1 MKRLISLLVVGLAL
15 TSRLSGAETPWGDLQ
30 VEGPYR
36 VLTVKEWPAS
46 RMLPLIAPFPNIVS
60 ARLESGDRSI
70 HWMFNEDAS
79 RIALGL
85 PMIATGVKPPRVR
98 LLTTEKTTEHPNGTI
113 VLSALDARVVG
124 DRAKLETHP
133 GNHRIGFWTNP
144 RDQVEWSFA
153 SKAGGE
159 YEVEIAFS
167 RSGPPGAK
175 IVLEIDDQR
184 LPFTLAT
191 TGNWY
196 VYTGQDVG
204 RINIA
209 KGGRHVARV
218 RCEDPAGGAVM
229 NLKAVVL
236 RPGR

>member
-1 MKRLISLLVVGLAL
+1 MKRLYSCLIIGLTL
-15 TSRLSGAETPWGDLQ
+15 TTRLWGAELPWGDMKT
-30 VEGPYR
+30 EGPYR
-36 VLTVKEWPAS
+36 VLTIKDWPAS
-46 RMLPLIAPFPNIVS
+46 RMLPLTSPFPNIVS
-60 ARLESGDRSI
+60 ARLESGNRSI

-85 PMIATGVKPPRVR
+85 PMIASGVKPPRLR
-98 LLTTEKTTEHPNGTI
+98 LLTTEKTIEYPDGTI

-144 RDQVEWSFA
+144 RDHVDWAFA
-153 SKAGGE
+153 SKAGAE

-204 RINIA
+204 RISIP
-209 KGGRHVARV
+209 KVGRHVARV